1 MAGMRSTGS
10 ATITFCLINIP
21 VKLYTP
27 VSASEGVK
35 FNQLTPKGN
44 RVRQK
49 TFDAVSG
56 EEVAYDQLDKGYE
69 VAKDE
74 FIRITKDELKAL
86 DAECESKTVD
96 ISEFVDA
103 KTVDALFVEK
113 SYYLGPDKGAEKG
126 YALLAESMTEQGK
139 VAVAQWNARGK
150 EHLVTIRPYR
160 GGLVMQQMYYANEVR
175 SFDEVK
181 PTATKPVSD
190 AERNMANQL
199 ITTLSTAAFDPSKFK
214 DSWTERVKAAIEEKK
229 ASGVIKTSATA
240 PATVSNVVDLSALL
254 AASLANAASRKAAT
268 QPADKK

>member
-44 RVRQK
+44 RVKQK
-49 TFDAVSG
+49 NFDAVTG
-56 EEVAYDQLDKGYE
+56 EEVSYDQLDKGYE

-74 FIRITKDELKAL
+74 YIRITKDELKAL
-86 DAECESKTVD
+86 DAECDSKTVD
-96 ISEFVDA
+96 ITEFVNADS
-103 KTVDALFVEK
+103 VDALFVEK

-126 YALLAESMTEQGK
+126 YSLLAEAMTEQKK

-175 SFDEVK
+175 PFDEVK
-181 PTATKPVSD
+181 PTKAGAVSE
-190 AERNMANQL
+190 AERGMAMKL
-199 ITTLSTAAFDPSKFK
+199 IASLSATAFDASKFK
-214 DSWTERVKAAIEEKK
+214 DSWTERVRAAIEEKK
-229 ASGVIKTSATA
+229 TSGTIKVSATT
-240 PATVSNVVDLSALL
+240 PATTSNVLDLSALL
-254 AASLANAASRKAAT
+254 TRSLEAAAAKGYKPPPAT
-268 QPADKK
+268 K